1 MCCQSRRGLDV
12 IGAEGASFCLY
23 YEGRF
28 SDLVEQ
34 HAGGIKATLPF

>member
-1 MCCQSRRGLDV
+1 LANVGAGVDV
-12 IGAEGASFCLY
+12 IGSEGASFRLY

-28 SDLVEQ
+28 GGTVEE

>member
-1 MCCQSRRGLDV
+1 VIGMAGAGVDV
-12 IGAEGASFCLY
+12 IGTDGTSFRLY